1 MSSSMTS
8 NSCASGAARVTPNTS
23 QDDIVDKP
31 KSSKDTG
38 WDNGSL

>member
-1 MSSSMTS
+1 MTS

-23 QDDIVDKP
+23 QDVDIVDKP